1 MAARLSH
8 NFGARVIVVDEPSDE
23 TFTEAISALLPQTA
37 IKIAEPRA
45 LELAAAIARAS
56 LVITDERGLAELAI
70 EMGTPVLE
78 ISDDSDARS
87 SSKAHRVVQGSS
99 RARVTTDEVYEIA
112 CEMLQASR
120 SETLFRR

>member
-8 NFGARVIVVDEPSDE
+8 NFGARVIAADEPSDE

-78 ISDDSDARS
+78 ISDDSAAQS

-99 RARVTTDEVYEIA
+99 RARVATDEVYEIA